1 MPGIPFDVLGVNV
14 YADDLDGNRGDKPN
28 VFIINEDQTMIS
40 IDDNVY
46 SDVDGWKDS
55 DENSSGMQKTGER
68 KS

>member
-1 MPGIPFDVLGVNV
+1 MPGIPFEVLGVNV

-46 SDVDGWKDS
+46 SDEDGWKDS
-55 DENSSGMQKTGER
+55 DENSSGMQKAGKR

>member
-1 MPGIPFDVLGVNV
+1 MPGIPIEVLGVNV

-46 SDVDGWKDS
+46 SDENGWKDS

>member
-46 SDVDGWKDS
+46 SNVDGWKDS
-55 DENSSGMQKTGER
+55 DENSSGMQKAGER

>member
-46 SDVDGWKDS
+46 SDVDGWMDS
-55 DENSSGMQKTGER
+55 DENSSGMQKAGER

>member
-14 YADDLDGNRGDKPN
+14 YAEGTRPN
-28 VFIINEDQTMIS
+28 VFIINENQTMIS

-55 DENSSGMQKTGER
+55 DENSSGMQKAGER

>member
-46 SDVDGWKDS
+46 SDEDGWKDS
-55 DENSSGMQKTGER
+55 DENSSGMQKAGER

>member
-1 MPGIPFDVLGVNV
+1 MPGIPFEVLGVNV

-46 SDVDGWKDS
+46 SDEDGWKDS
-55 DENSSGMQKTGER
+55 DENSSGMQKAGER

>member
-55 DENSSGMQKTGER
+55 DENSSGMQKAGER

>member
-46 SDVDGWKDS
+46 SDENGWKDS

>member
-1 MPGIPFDVLGVNV
+1 MPGIPFEVLGVNV

-55 DENSSGMQKTGER
+55 DENSSGMQKAGER

>member
-46 SDVDGWKDS
+46 SDENGWKDI
-55 DENSSGMQKTGER
+55 DENSSGMQKAGER

>member
-14 YADDLDGNRGDKPN
+14 YADDLDGNRGDKHN

-46 SDVDGWKDS
+46 SDENGWKDS
-55 DENSSGMQKTGER
+55 DENSSGMQKAGER

>member
-46 SDVDGWKDS
+46 SDEDGWKDS

>member
-46 SDVDGWKDS
+46 SDENGWKDS
-55 DENSSGMQKTGER
+55 DENSSGMQKAGER